1 MAKLL
6 IEVANTPSALAQGL
20 MYRKD
25 LPKNQGMLFKFPRV
39 LEANFWGKNT
49 YIPLDIAFLNN
60 KNEITAIKPI
70 VPMSTRV
77 VHSDGDCIMAIEANA
92 GFFDKNNINIGHKIN
107 FITNKE
113 GKEVEAIFKVE

>member
-1 MAKLL
+1 MAKLS
-6 IEVANTPSALAQGL
+6 IEVAETPSALAQGL
-20 MYRKD
+20 MYRNE

-49 YIPLDIAFLNN
+49 YIPLDVAFLNN
-60 KNEITAIKPI
+60 QSEITAIKPI

-77 VHSDGDCIMAIEANA
+77 VRSEGDCIMAVEANA
-92 GFFDKNNINIGHKIN
+92 GFFDRNNIQVGHKIN

-113 GKEVEAIFKVE
+113 GREVEAIFKVE